1 MELKAYIS
9 VLLVKGFSFSSK
21 LEDIKNEIKNRF
33 KKEFT
38 TEQIE
43 EELLV
48 MQLEN
53 EHGYIK
59 EYPEDYVY

>member
-9 VLLVKGFSFSSK
+9 VLLVKGFSFSSE
-21 LEDIKNEIKNRF
+21 LNEIQKELKNRF

-38 TEQIE
+38 IAQIE

-48 MQLEN
+48 MKLEN
-53 EHGYIK
+53 EHGYVK